1 MYKNL
6 SCNTGCRSFDFEVE
20 TKSGVVHTFSSIEK
34 DEYGKLFDF
43 ITSKKLRVKNRG
55 KSVSHYCSRYLVYPL
70 MALLSQFIQY
80 LSLPVSFFCKSD
92 LPK

>member
-1 MYKNL
+1 VQNYL
-6 SCNTGCRSFDFEVE
+6 IWSCNAVYRSFDFEVE

-55 KSVSHYCSRYLVYPL
+55 KSVS
-70 MALLSQFIQY
+70 
-80 LSLPVSFFCKSD
+80 
-92 LPK
+92 

>member
-1 MYKNL
+1 MLKNLIL
-6 SCNTGCRSFDFEVE
+6 SCNTVFRSFDFEVE

-55 KSVSHYCSRYLVYPL
+55 KSVS
-70 MALLSQFIQY
+70 
-80 LSLPVSFFCKSD
+80 
-92 LPK
+92 

>member
-1 MYKNL
+1 MYKYL

-55 KSVSHYCSRYLVYPL
+55 KSVSDHCLRYLVYPL
-70 MALLSQFIQY
+70 MALLSQIIQY
-80 LSLPVSFFCKSD
+80 LSLPVSFF
-92 LPK
+92 

>member
-55 KSVSHYCSRYLVYPL
+55 KSVSHHCLRYLVYPF
-70 MALLSQFIQY
+70 MSLLSQFLYFGNLIFR
-80 LSLPVSFFCKSD
+80 LSMPCTCM
-92 LPK
+92 

>member
-55 KSVSHYCSRYLVYPL
+55 KSVSCHILRCLIYPL

-80 LSLPVSFFCKSD
+80 LSLPVSFF
-92 LPK
+92 